1 VWPGRQPAAARAAT
15 SLHTYTG
22 GVQCPSCRHPDTKVI
37 DSRGA
42 HDGAAIRRRRACPE
56 CGYRF
61 TTFERIEGAALT
73 VVKSNG
79 RTEPFD
85 RAKIVAG
92 VLAACKG
99 RPVDQAAIEGLA
111 EDVEDVVRLDGAETT
126 SSRVG
131 LVVLEHLRRLDEVAY
146 VRFASVYKGFAD
158 AADFQ
163 REVALLDKLT
173 APS

>member
-1 VWPGRQPAAARAAT
+1 
-15 SLHTYTG
+15 
-22 GVQCPSCRHPDTKVI
+22 VQCPSCRHVDTKVI

-61 TTFERIEGAALT
+61 TTFERVEGAVLT

-92 VLAACKG
+92 VLSACKG
-99 RPVDQAAIEGLA
+99 RPVDQAAVEALA
-111 EDVEDVVRLDGAETT
+111 EDVEDEVRLDGAETT
-126 SSRVG
+126 STRIG
-131 LVVLEHLRRLDEVAY
+131 LVVLDHLRRLDQVAY
-146 VRFASVYKGFAD
+146 VRFASVYKGFDD

-163 REVALLDKLT
+163 REVALLDKLAT
-173 APS
+173 PR

>member
-1 VWPGRQPAAARAAT
+1 
-15 SLHTYTG
+15 
-22 GVQCPSCRHPDTKVI
+22 VQCPSCRHPDTKVI

-126 SSRVG
+126 SSRIG

-173 APS
+173 TPG